1 MIYDEMMRCHPFLLQ
16 LTMII
21 IIYARY
27 RNIQRMASVDTITER
42 SERNMSP
49 PRHHAP
55 PPPGANSQSNHE
67 PGSHTSNR
75 SSQHMQQ
82 QSSPSEGKIY
92 IMYVLFYSLYIIFLP
107 KKFFPLFII
116 ASISIHPYYIH
127 STVWCKDNHYRT
139 WQAHVIQPD

>member
-67 PGSHTSNR
+67 SGSHTSNR

-92 IMYVLFYSLYIIFLP
+92 ICMSCSIL
-107 KKFFPLFII
+107 
-116 ASISIHPYYIH
+116 SISSFSLKSSFLFSSLHPFPFTHTTSIVLYG
-127 STVWCKDNHYRT
+127 VRT
-139 WQAHVIQPD
+139 TIIELGRRM